1 MQRSFDD
8 LGTPLAQVTFVVVDL
23 ETTGGSPGDDAI
35 TEIGAVKLRGGECL
49 GTFSTLVNPG
59 RDIPPTITFLTGITH
74 AMVVTAPRI
83 DSVLPAF
90 LEFLGTDTVIVGH
103 NVRFDLGF
111 LHADLA
117 ALDYL
122 PIENGFVDTLALAR
136 RLVRDEVANCRLT
149 TLAARFRTADDP
161 CHRAFADAAATAEVF
176 HALLERAAAFGV
188 YELGDLFAFPTTGRH
203 PDAAKLRW
211 VARLPHRPGV
221 FALRGFDDEV
231 LHVGVAE
238 DLRADVRRLFE
249 RVRRRGTGAALR
261 LAVALDHEV
270 CATLDEAEARAAAL
284 DAPTRA

>member
-1 MQRSFDD
+1 MQDP
-8 LGTPLAQVTFVVVDL
+8 TTALADVTFVVIDL
-23 ETTGGSPGDDAI
+23 ETTGCSAADCQI
-35 TEIGAVKLRGGECL
+35 TEVGALKLRGGERV
-49 GTFSTLVNPG
+49 GTFQTLVDPG
-59 RDIPPTITFLTGITH
+59 TAIPAAIVGLTGIH
-74 AMVVTAPRI
+74 DGMVAGAPSI
-83 DSVLPAF
+83 AAVLPML
-90 LEFLGTDTVIVGH
+90 LEFVSDAVIVGH